1 MKQWMRSFCLSVL
14 AVVLLAPG
22 AALAKGEL
30 VLVAGA
36 TGRTGKPTVDQLVAR
51 GYKVRAMVRDAAK
64 GRDGFPKGV
73 TVVVA
78 DVRDPASLKRAVR
91 GVKYVIST
99 IGAGGGRTPEP
110 GGGPEDIDNLGIAN
124 LAMAAKAAKVKHLV
138 LVSSAAVTK
147 SADHPMPFMRPILAA
162 KFKGENALRAS
173 GVPYTIVRPGG
184 LLDEAGG
191 KLAVQ
196 MMQGDK
202 EAGRIPRA
210 DVATICIEALGRKSA
225 QGKTFEA
232 TSGKNPWPNNWD
244 KDFAALATDPAS

>member
-1 MKQWMRSFCLSVL
+1 MKQWMRGLLSSLL
-14 AVVLLAPG
+14 AVAVLVPG

-36 TGRTGKPTVDQLVAR
+36 TGRTGKPAVEQLVAR
-51 GYKVRAMVRDAAK
+51 GYKVRAMVRDATKAK
-64 GRDGFPKGV
+64 DGFPKGV

-78 DVRDPASLKRAVR
+78 DVRDPASLKRAMR

-99 IGAGGGRTPEP
+99 IGAGGGPKPEP
-110 GGGPEDIDNLGIAN
+110 GGGPEEIDNLGVAN
-124 LAMAAKAAKVKHLV
+124 LAVAAKNARVKHLV

-147 SADHPMPFMRPILAA
+147 FADYPVPFMRPILAA

-184 LLDEAGG
+184 LIDEPGG
-191 KLAVQ
+191 KLAVHL
-196 MMQGDK
+196 MQGDK

-210 DVATICIEALGRKSA
+210 DVATICVEALGRKSA
-225 QGKTFEA
+225 MGKTFEA
-232 TSGKNPWPNNWD
+232 TSGKDPAPNNWD
-244 KDFAALATDPAS
+244 KDFAQLAADPAM